1 MTNNAN
7 SNKEASE
14 PPPPPKR
21 SFAVAMEEIDERKE
35 NREFR
40 ELEKEILIEKT
51 GGPLPVLLLPV
62 DGLTKPHEAQEAFFR
77 GMARTERYFVWDEMF
92 VEVEKLFDTGYHLH
106 PIAPKELP
114 GILSKIFTV
123 KMEFLDR
130 QGNVLTREVNCEFK
144 DAELLLAG
152 RGEMLKF
159 SRPLRL
165 LSASPVLVEREGEPL
180 ILHRGYHADA
190 GGIYITGDLEIPA
203 MPWEKAG
210 DLLKSALVDYDFV
223 SKGGDLA
230 RAVALMVS
238 PTLKRGN
245 LLDTDFPLG
254 AFLADQSQSGKT
266 HLPKIIAAIYGE
278 KIHTVTKT
286 LGGPSSLDEALN
298 VAFRS
303 GKLFILVDN
312 ARGDI
317 DSQFFESAIK
327 GSGEINTRGAFLRN
341 LVVNPRRYIT
351 FLTSNGAHLTK
362 DLAARSIIVSHRKQ
376 PPGYQAQSPL
386 GWGEKVFVNLRQR
399 QAAYLG
405 AVYAVVG
412 EWIRRGKPGSEETRH
427 AFLDWVQAMDYIVRE
442 ILGLAPL
449 MEGQATTRQILS
461 DPVYGWLR
469 TVALRIEETG
479 QLGKTLQAND
489 IGELCDDE
497 DIPIPGLQPSKS
509 TVLTFQ
515 SEQRNRQV
523 GKNLKKIFEEI
534 APVPNP
540 PRGTPEGMRCLELET
555 WEVERWE
562 ERAVRETKP
571 TKKYRFVKLRR

>member
-1 MTNNAN
+1 MTNKAN

-427 AFLDWVQAMDYIVRE
+427 AFLDWVQAMDYIVHE